1 MGKISI
7 SDFVEKSITRTGDR
21 ADAVML
27 IAVDGKNVNTSVIGI
42 DEFFVDN
49 NSIALVAAMRVAME
63 RRFKAASIIYENLMR
78 NGKIKSSF
86 CSTVIRDDEQ
96 QEDEDNTTG
105 EKDAVEKDEMDEAD
119 ALVDGLISLMKRVC
133 GGDSVANDD

>member
-86 CSTVIRDDEQ
+86 CSTVIRDDE
-96 QEDEDNTTG
+96 DDTPG
-105 EKDAVEKDEMDEAD
+105 EKDATEKDEMDEAD
-119 ALVDGLISLMKRVC
+119 ALVNGLISLMKRVC